1 MQINRVIHGSTA
13 KNASMSQSKKMLELK
28 AMRNEKLDNHEKEG
42 KGEWKSQDDDDDAGD
57 RKPKRKAVQLQ
68 ENLVEVTINNTPVQI
83 LCPPK
88 RVQAAGSHFM
98 SCHVSLFSFVHPFFP
113 SFIPS
118 FIHSFAH
125 SLIIHRQTKRHY
137 KMPAILRH
145 TGSCKKEVCTLPG
158 P

>member
-88 RVQAAGSHFM
+88 RVQAADVCVKLDKAQLSAVFLFLQDSETGPSRAYQRSGKFAK
-98 SCHVSLFSFVHPFFP
+98 VS
-113 SFIPS
+113 
-118 FIHSFAH
+118 
-125 SLIIHRQTKRHY
+125 K
-137 KMPAILRH
+137 
-145 TGSCKKEVCTLPG
+145 
-158 P
+158 